1 MILRTISGLF
11 SGQGIDL
18 ITLITSILASLLV
31 IFLILPLHECA
42 HATVAGWYGD
52 KTAKMLGR
60 QTLNPLKHIDYAGA
74 LALLL
79 FGFGWAKPVPVNLDH
94 RKNPKAAMAVV
105 ALAGPLSNLIAG
117 IAGGILLN
125 LILSVDK
132 SSVLVFLGSNP
143 NSFSSFMV
151 LFLNY
156 FMAINISL
164 AVFNLIPVPPLDGSK
179 ILMAFLPNRICWKIE
194 RNQAMISMILMAALF
209 LGVFS
214 GPLSAAQ
221 SKLTGWIIDLT
232 ALPFPNSP
240 FNNV

>member
-1 MILRTISGLF
+1 MILQIISGLF
-11 SGQGIDL
+11 RGEGVDL
-18 ITLITSILASLLV
+18 ITLMTSILASLLV

-42 HATVAGWYGD
+42 HATVASWYGD

-74 LALLL
+74 LSLLL

-94 RKNPKAAMAVV
+94 RKNPKADMAVV

-117 IAGGILLN
+117 IIAGILLN
-125 LILSVDK
+125 LIVSVDT
-132 SSVLVFLGSNP
+132 SSVFVLYGTDP
-143 NSFSSFMV
+143 NSFASFMV
-151 LFLNY
+151 LFLYY
-156 FMAINISL
+156 FLTINISL

-179 ILMAFLPNRICWKIE
+179 VLMAFLPDKICWKIE
-194 RNQAMISMILMAALF
+194 RNQALISMILMAALF

-221 SKLTGWIIDLT
+221 SKLTEWIIKLT
-232 ALPFPNSP
+232 ALIFPNSP
-240 FNNV
+240 FNPN